1 MGMVIVVIVVV
12 DNKMFDTIIIIIHNR
27 NHESWY
33 ILIYSV
39 FLPVESTW
47 DKIYCKPVRCVM
59 SMFVCP
65 VTLEYKNRYILVII
79 KEKVYIALQATLDTR
94 DFPCQYPDKEN
105 SIRHKIRSKK

>member
-1 MGMVIVVIVVV
+1 MGMVIVVVVV

-65 VTLEYKNRYILVII
+65 VTLEYKNRYTINYTR
-79 KEKVYIALQATLDTR
+79 KSIALQPL
-94 DFPCQYPDKEN
+94 
-105 SIRHKIRSKK
+105 SINKK

>member
-1 MGMVIVVIVVV
+1 MGMVIAVIVVV

-47 DKIYCKPVRCVM
+47 DKIYCKMCDVDVCVPGVP
-59 SMFVCP
+59 S
-65 VTLEYKNRYILVII
+65 YIGIQ
-79 KEKVYIALQATLDTR
+79 K
-94 DFPCQYPDKEN
+94 
-105 SIRHKIRSKK
+105 

>member
-1 MGMVIVVIVVV
+1 MGMVIVVVVV

-47 DKIYCKPVRCVM
+47 DKIYCKMCDVDVCVP
-59 SMFVCP
+59 S
-65 VTLEYKNRYILVII
+65 YIGNTKIDILLTI
-79 KEKVYIALQATLDTR
+79 KEKV
-94 DFPCQYPDKEN
+94 
-105 SIRHKIRSKK
+105 

>member
-1 MGMVIVVIVVV
+1 MGMVIVVVVVVV

-47 DKIYCKPVRCVM
+47 DKIYCKMCDVD
-59 SMFVCP
+59 VCMP
-65 VTLEYKNRYILVII
+65 IYIGIIQIDIIII
-79 KEKVYIALQATLDTR
+79 KEKV
-94 DFPCQYPDKEN
+94 
-105 SIRHKIRSKK
+105 

>member
-1 MGMVIVVIVVV
+1 MGMVIVVVVVVV

-47 DKIYCKPVRCVM
+47 DRIHTVRCVM

-65 VTLEYKNRYILVII
+65 FTLDTNRYNYHI
-79 KEKVYIALQATLDTR
+79 KEKV
-94 DFPCQYPDKEN
+94 
-105 SIRHKIRSKK
+105 